1 MLAGP
6 RRVRRAGLPL
16 LSRSRTYGTVRLS
29 ASHAVFA
36 PDAAI
41 VSWVTSEL
49 ELGIGATAPP
59 DILPPQAADAS
70 GPTSESVRCT
80 NRNVERAGMRPRLNS
95 RVARRRRQALVSFD
109 EVLVTVDGFAG
120 GWGRRGR
127 RLPRYGRAI
136 RAHPRPDRVRER
148 PAARP
153 VRHLAHEHRR
163 QSAACDRSPRAG
175 RLAELVSGRYAPRLR
190 IGPQFELRHL
200 QHDTYGS
207 LLVQLTADTAFDGQP
222 AWSPD
227 GANIALASTR

>member
-16 LSRSRTYGTVRLS
+16 LSRSRTYGTVRLRS
-29 ASHAVFA
+29 SHAVFA

-95 RVARRRRQALVSFD
+95 RVARRRRQALVSRS
-109 EVLVTVDGFAG
+109 EE
-120 GWGRRGR
+120 RRVGK
-127 RLPRYGRAI
+127 
-136 RAHPRPDRVRER
+136 E
-148 PAARP
+148 
-153 VRHLAHEHRR
+153 
-163 QSAACDRSPRAG
+163 
-175 RLAELVSGRYAPRLR
+175 
-190 IGPQFELRHL
+190 
-200 QHDTYGS
+200 
-207 LLVQLTADTAFDGQP
+207 
-222 AWSPD
+222 
-227 GANIALASTR
+227 TR